1 MYIETLFEYRLIITS
16 ILIKYTGVNEKILK
30 EDMYTYYN
38 ISVNENL
45 MKLMS

>member
-30 EDMYTYYN
+30 EDMYTYY